1 MQIPRGSY
9 ASSGLAR
16 NDHDGVISL
25 LALSMNERTL
35 LAGFFVLQT
44 SSCYTLR
51 HSCPLP
57 YTQSIFFES
66 FDTNV

>member
-1 MQIPRGSY
+1 
-9 ASSGLAR
+9 
-16 NDHDGVISL
+16 
-25 LALSMNERTL
+25 MNERTL
-35 LAGFFVLQT
+35 LAASFVLRT
-44 SSCYTLR
+44 SSCYTFR